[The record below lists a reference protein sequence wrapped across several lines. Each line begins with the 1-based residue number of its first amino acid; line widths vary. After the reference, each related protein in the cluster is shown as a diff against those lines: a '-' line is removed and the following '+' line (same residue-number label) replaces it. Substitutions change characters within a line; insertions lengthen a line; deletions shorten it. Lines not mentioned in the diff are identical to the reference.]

1 MIDLHLHTTA
11 SDGQCSPAEL
21 VTLVRDAG
29 ITTLAVTDHD
39 TMAGVAETAAHA
51 AQFGLAFVP
60 GIELTSVHEG
70 HDVHMLGY
78 WVESGSPALSI
89 SIDELR
95 AAIAAAGGIASL
107 AHPGTAH
114 LDELIPQLVADGLAA
129 IEVYHSSHD
138 EAATVRYRELAA
150 LHQVA
155 VTGGSDFH
163 GPTARRAEF
172 LGRVGLSPGDFAR
185 LVHRAGVTN
194 LARA

>member
-1 MIDLHLHTTA
+1 
-11 SDGQCSPAEL
+11 

-29 ITTLAVTDHD
+29 ITTIAEAFDRFLSEGRPAH
-39 TMAGVAETAAHA
+39 VAHRGPSPRAA
-51 AQFGLAFVP
+51 
-60 GIELTSVHEG
+60 I
-70 HDVHMLGY
+70 
-78 WVESGSPALSI
+78 
-89 SIDELR
+89 

-150 LHQVA
+150 LHEMA
-155 VTGGSDFH
+155 VTGGSNFH

-172 LGRVGLSPGDFAR
+172 LGRVGLPPRDFAR